1 MKNPLLILLLS
12 LAATVCVQAGVTV
25 TPTRDGLQIKG
36 DGEYLKFTLSYPAL
50 GSSDKKKEFKPKGV
64 EVKDNTAIVKYEGGG
79 ELDIAVDAATG
90 TVTLKG
96 ENLSSEVANLS
107 MRMTIDPTFRTG
119 GTYQFGGKAVTPFP
133 ENKPEKAHLFQG
145 NAPTFTV
152 RAADGKGVVITVPL
166 YSYQEITDMREW
178 GTNSYG
184 YMTLANFTPDAAVT
198 YKFEDAGAAPAP
210 ADTGATPAPPM
221 Q

>member
-1 MKNPLLILLLS
+1 MKNPLLVVLLS
-12 LAATVCVQAGVTV
+12 LATTVCVQAGVTV

-36 DGEYLKFTLSYPAL
+36 DGEYLKFTLGYPTLSTA
-50 GSSDKKKEFKPKGV
+50 DKKKEFKPKGV

-79 ELDIAVDAATG
+79 EVDVAVDAAAG

-96 ENLSSEVANLS
+96 ENLSSEVGAMS
-107 MRMTIDPTFRTG
+107 MRMVVDPNFRTG

-133 ENKPEKAHLFQG
+133 ENKPEKPHLFQG
-145 NAPTFTV
+145 NAPTLTI

-184 YMTLANFTPDAAVT
+184 YMSLVNFTPDAAVT
-198 YKFEDAGAAPAP
+198 YKFEDAGPAPAP
-210 ADTGATPAPPM
+210 ADAGATPAPAA